1 MIEGIMHIARLRTS
15 PGPVIVTVMDWSK
28 GKAWGR
34 ITVLAVALAAALQ
47 FPGLAVAASDIQ
59 EAQTGT
65 PSNRTIIENF
75 NIIAFGNEYT
85 GRRYETVRKWRQ
97 PILVGIEGKV
107 PKYFE
112 TFVLQHIRDLRR
124 ITGHPIRLYYS
135 PAMHKEGRLAP
146 DFDRTK
152 INLILYYLPVERIP
166 NRLKRYFDGDEA
178 KVRKMIEV
186 STCFARFGTRKNEI
200 RWAIAVF
207 PDHHPKDYIRACLV
221 EEMTQVLGLP
231 NDSNAVKPSIFN
243 DQSRYF
249 ELTAH
254 DRLMLKMLYDPRIT
268 VGMARRDAL
277 GMGRVILDQLRER

>member
-1 MIEGIMHIARLRTS
+1 MHSTRLRTS
-15 PGPVIVTVMDWSK
+15 PGPVIVTVMDWNK
-28 GKAWGR
+28 GNPWGR
-34 ITVLAVALAAALQ
+34 ITVLAAALAAASQ
-47 FPGLAVAASDIQ
+47 FPGLAVAAMGIQ

-65 PSNRTIIENF
+65 PSNRTILENF

-85 GRRYETVRKWRQ
+85 GRRYEAVRKWRQ
-97 PILVGIEGKV
+97 PIWVGIEGKV

-135 PAMHKEGRLAP
+135 PTMHKEGRLAP

-152 INLILYYLPVERIP
+152 INLILYYLPVEKIP
-166 NRLKRYFDGDEA
+166 NRLKRYFDDDPA

-186 STCFARFGTRKNEI
+186 STCFAKFGTRKNEI

-207 PDHHPKDYIRACLV
+207 PSHHPKDFMRACVV
-221 EEMTQVLGLP
+221 EELTQVLGLP

-243 DQSRYF
+243 DHSRYF

-254 DRLMLKMLYDPRIT
+254 DRLMLKMFYDPRIT
-268 VGMARRDAL
+268 VGMPRRDAL
-277 GMGRVILDQLRER
+277 GMGRVILDQLRGR

>member
-1 MIEGIMHIARLRTS
+1 MLRN
-15 PGPVIVTVMDWSK
+15 VI
-28 GKAWGR
+28 
-34 ITVLAVALAAALQ
+34 LAAAFFLAVGTPPTG
-47 FPGLAVAASDIQ
+47 PGLAQGDAKAASPD
-59 EAQTGT
+59 T
-65 PSNRTIIENF
+65 PSNRTILENF

-85 GRRYETVRKWRQ
+85 GRRYEAVRKWRE
-97 PILVGIEGKV
+97 PIRVGIEGKV

-124 ITGHPIRLYYS
+124 ITGHSIRLYYS

-146 DFDRTK
+146 DFDRAK
-152 INLILYYLPVERIP
+152 INLILYYLPMGKIP
-166 NRLKRYFDGDEA
+166 NRLKRYFDDDPA

-186 STCFARFGTRKNEI
+186 STCFAKFGTRKNEI

-207 PDHHPKDYIRACLV
+207 PDHHPKDYMRACVV
-221 EEMTQVLGLP
+221 EELTQVMGLP

-243 DQSRYF
+243 DHSRYF

-254 DRLMLKMLYDPRIT
+254 DRLMLKMLYDLRIT

-277 GMGRVILDQLRER
+277 EIGRVILDELRSR

>member
-1 MIEGIMHIARLRTS
+1 MHIARLRTS
-15 PGPVIVTVMDWSK
+15 PGPGIVAAMLRNVI
-28 GKAWGR
+28 
-34 ITVLAVALAAALQ
+34 LAAMLAAAFQ
-47 FPGLAVAASDIQ
+47 FPGSAQGDTKAASDIQ

-65 PSNRTIIENF
+65 PSNRSIIENF

-85 GRRYETVRKWRQ
+85 GRRYEAVRKWRQ
-97 PILVGIEGKV
+97 PIRVGIEGKV
-107 PKYFE
+107 PEYFE

-135 PAMHKEGRLAP
+135 PKMHKEGRLAP
-146 DFDRTK
+146 DFDRTT
-152 INLILYYLPVERIP
+152 INLILYYLPAEKIP
-166 NRLKRYFDGDEA
+166 NRLKRYFDDDEA

-186 STCFARFGTRKNEI
+186 STCFAKFGTRKNEI

-207 PDHHPKDYIRACLV
+207 PDHHPKDYMRACVV

-231 NDSNAVKPSIFN
+231 NDSNAVSPSIFN
-243 DQSRYF
+243 DHSRYF

-277 GMGRVILDQLRER
+277 GMGRVILDQLRGR